1 MKRPLRVGLVVEG
14 NSTRSAVLRLPKLR
28 EIIGPIKAASP
39 RVARRL
45 SNFLRAGYVAH
56 DYEELEDAGLILL
69 RIPDEAVPRTVA
81 ELAVSD
87 LPFKRLSFVLCETWL
102 SADSLSLLSQRG
114 AAVATLTALPGRRNW
129 FLVEGDLPA
138 VRPLRIL
145 LESNGARAIEIRPGT
160 KSLCFAAGILAA
172 ALPMPLY
179 LAAQDALRSAGITGN
194 NLSTILDE
202 MSQSMFREFVKGAR
216 ATWGGPLTETN
227 VSIRADH
234 LLRLETSSPELAIT
248 LDAYLRLAKQTFSR
262 QRAPRKLAEPDKAR
276 APGR

>member
-14 NSTRSAVLRLPKLR
+14 NSTRSAILRLPKLQ
-28 EIIGPIKAASP
+28 EIIGPVKETSP

-45 SNFLRAGYVAH
+45 SYFHRAGYVAH
-56 DYEELEDAGLILL
+56 DYEELEDAPVVLL
-69 RIPDEAVPRTVA
+69 RIPDESVPRTVA
-81 ELAVSD
+81 EIAVSD
-87 LPFKRLSFVLCETWL
+87 LPFKRLSFILCESWL

-129 FLVEGDLPA
+129 FLIEGDLPA
-138 VRPLRIL
+138 VRPVRTL
-145 LESNGARAIEIRPGT
+145 LESNGARAIEIRGGS

-179 LAAQDALRSAGITGN
+179 LAAQDALRSAGVTGN
-194 NLSTILDE
+194 NLNTILEE

-216 ATWGGPLTETN
+216 ATWGGPLTETS
-227 VSIRADH
+227 VSIRTDH
-234 LLRLETSSPELAIT
+234 LLRLETSNPELAIT

-262 QRAPRKLAEPDKAR
+262 QRAPRKLAEPDTVHV
-276 APGR
+276 PGH